1 MKNPI
6 NNSEIMDDINTDDL
20 FIESD
25 MREVDIQDAIQE
37 EACLDLECEFYNRQI
52 ELGAITGLFPG
63 EDIW

>member
-1 MKNPI
+1 
-6 NNSEIMDDINTDDL
+6 MDDINTDDL